1 MDHDDSGP
9 ALALSDVVHDEPL
22 PDDHNHHHLHALAIH
37 SPPSRHHSPPAPSPF
52 QHQPSAHARDVHTLR
67 DIPQVSDHE
76 QDHESDFSNLS
87 PDSVGPTFTIEQL
100 EHEISSLLQQ
110 NQAAALSKLTEGH
123 TAEHPI
129 DLSGP
134 PSDLHGPHGPDDPQ
148 DSHNPLSEALAGV
161 LGINLSGLAAVLQ
174 AAHAQA
180 AENERAAEALA
191 AADPDAARRRKEEE
205 HEMKRTRNAPAF
217 HSLTAGDSVP
227 LLSHSSSSP
236 TDGSE
241 YFYDDE
247 GDSEREDGLGG
258 GGGGHNRHD
267 SSSPVESSGSPS
279 HPPEFTETDIND
291 ILSHFTQFDQDP
303 PPEHGHE
310 REPPPPLGSLS
321 SPSATVSSPPPPT
334 AGVHSTPSP
343 PPPIASL
350 PPTSPAYEP
359 FTSES
364 EQPIASTSTLLPP
377 PATITSSQS
386 GADMRDRNGKL
397 QQAHV
402 CDQCSKSFSR
412 RSDLC
417 RHMRIHTGERPFV
430 CPEVGCGKTF
440 IQRSALH
447 VHLRVHTGEKPHF
460 CEYPDCGKT
469 FGDSSSLARHRR
481 THTGKRP
488 YQCEDPACDKTFT
501 RRTTLTAHMKT
512 HDPTWEPD
520 PNIKYSFKAKRPKL
534 SDPAKE
540 EQDLE
545 ASVRTLSALL
555 NPNIM
560 PPHPPPIDPS
570 LDERVAATLGA
581 ELAAALA
588 QGHANGRSSVYD
600 DSGAERDEE
609 DELADEQYSSGPEH
623 GSPAYRSSR
632 GSSSRGDSPEPQE
645 TEERTL
651 SGPGGEVQVMLVEGL
666 DGEAFPIAL
675 RARRKES
682 VGAAAVVSGVKRKR

>member
-1 MDHDDSGP
+1 MDHDDNGP

-22 PDDHNHHHLHALAIH
+22 PDDHNHHHIHALAVT
-37 SPPSRHHSPPAPSPF
+37 SPHTHQHSPPAPSPF
-52 QHQPSAHARDVHTLR
+52 QHQPSAHARDVHILP
-67 DIPQVSDHE
+67 DISQVPHPE

-110 NQAAALSKLTEGH
+110 NQAAALGKLADGH

-134 PSDLHGPHGPDDPQ
+134 PSDLHGPPHDPHDPHDPQ

-191 AADPDAARRRKEEE
+191 AADPDGARRRKEEE

-217 HSLTAGDSVP
+217 HSLTAGDTVP

-247 GDSEREDGLGG
+247 GDSEREEGLGG
-258 GGGGHNRHD
+258 SGHHD

-303 PPEHGHE
+303 PPEHQQEH
-310 REPPPPLGSLS
+310 EPPPRLEPHPPLA
-321 SPSATVSSPPPPT
+321 ATVSPPPPPT
-334 AGVHSTPSP
+334 ADVHSSPST

-350 PPTSPAYEP
+350 PPTSPSYET
-359 FTSES
+359 FASEP
-364 EQPIASTSTLLPP
+364 EQPVASSSALPLVP
-377 PATITSSQS
+377 VSASNSKPA
-386 GADMRDRNGKL
+386 AEMRDRSGKL

-534 SDPAKE
+534 IDPAKE

-560 PPHPPPIDPS
+560 PPHPPPIIDPS

-588 QGHANGRSSVYD
+588 QGHVNGRPSVYD
-600 DSGAERDEE
+600 DPAEEE
-609 DELADEQYSSGPEH
+609 DELGDDPYSSGPEH
-623 GSPAYRSSR
+623 GGSAAYRSR
-632 GSSSRGDSPEPQE
+632 GGSSRGNSPEVQE
-645 TEERTL
+645 AETGEKTL

-666 DGEAFPIAL
+666 DGEAFPITL
-675 RARRKES
+675 RARGKER
-682 VGAAAVVSGVKRKR
+682 VGAATVVSGVKRKR